1 MPRGSRVVR
10 SWQCQDVCEVVVGC
24 ELTMDQPGYG
34 HHEVFGDGWRAS
46 TGPGRDGWG
55 GHVDVCSLHELVAN
69 WESGEMVDCRMMYIE
84 VGEGLYQVDVCLLSV
99 RGVGLLFEIRESR
112 PT

>member
-1 MPRGSRVVR
+1 
-10 SWQCQDVCEVVVGC
+10 
-24 ELTMDQPGYG
+24 
-34 HHEVFGDGWRAS
+34 
-46 TGPGRDGWG
+46 
-55 GHVDVCSLHELVAN
+55 LVAN

>member
-1 MPRGSRVVR
+1 
-10 SWQCQDVCEVVVGC
+10 
-24 ELTMDQPGYG
+24 
-34 HHEVFGDGWRAS
+34 
-46 TGPGRDGWG
+46 
-55 GHVDVCSLHELVAN
+55 
-69 WESGEMVDCRMMYIE
+69 MVDCRMMYIE